1 MSSAYGTTMLSPSL
15 PPAICKTTRMV
26 PSFPVALWVSASA
39 AIASSA
45 KKVFSRKT
53 GNVQEA
59 AAPNIDVR
67 RNCRRVCIVCFIDRL
82 GELELRRAHHKMQQT
97 AHGFV
102 ASIGV
107 SRLEVVN
114 KSVCFFRGCLGLK
127 EAIAPVRHKFLRL
140 FRCSAGINLEQSI

>member
-1 MSSAYGTTMLSPSL
+1 MLSPSL

-45 KKVFSRKT
+45 KKVFSRKI
-53 GNVQEA
+53 GSVQEA
-59 AAPNIDVR
+59 AAPSIEVR

-82 GELELRRAHHKMQQT
+82 GELELRRAHHEMQQT

-102 ASIGV
+102 ARVRV
-107 SRLEVVN
+107 SRLEILN
-114 KSVCFFRGCLGLK
+114 KSACFFCGCLCL
-127 EAIAPVRHKFLRL
+127 EECNDDVCPQVLR
-140 FRCSAGINLEQSI
+140 